1 MRQAL
6 SDCEAYPCPSYASS
20 TLGARCSSVCQLLR
34 PCVHVTVCS
43 LLFILSSAL
52 GQVEKGA
59 QAQPL
64 RQTSPGTSIRMSLLR
79 GDTGSGSLTATSSVD
94 ARRQGASSSH
104 VETRTVGQHA
114 CDRRSASKR
123 SREQSAEDN
132 LIDTGT
138 KREFGRERNT
148 RLCLSEKSR
157 RGEAAAH
164 ASTNE
169 SALGKHAVVN
179 HASTIQE
186 ILAEETQGE
195 HGKLTRSWQGRAP
208 KISTGRENKRSS
220 SSDSDSYEKVR
231 EASVLASVHVA

>member
-104 VETRTVGQHA
+104 VETRTVGQHNA
-114 CDRRSASKR
+114 GGGSAVVDMSYSTARKIA
-123 SREQSAEDN
+123 QAPGD
-132 LIDTGT
+132 
-138 KREFGRERNT
+138 
-148 RLCLSEKSR
+148 
-157 RGEAAAH
+157 
-164 ASTNE
+164 ASTDPGE
-169 SALGKHAVVN
+169 
-179 HASTIQE
+179 TDIP
-186 ILAEETQGE
+186 EE
-195 HGKLTRSWQGRAP
+195 
-208 KISTGRENKRSS
+208 
-220 SSDSDSYEKVR
+220 D
-231 EASVLASVHVA
+231 